1 MLKDKCLP
9 AIANPINQ
17 EDIHRFTDL
26 IDENPWL
33 IPATVMLEIIPITVV
48 AHGFW
53 KNRQLKKQLQIERE
67 RTKQLQINRFRPS
80 HHDGQ
85 PRPLAEHLHGPFHH

>member
-1 MLKDKCLP
+1 MLKHNCSTVATPPD
-9 AIANPINQ
+9 Q
-17 EDIHRFTDL
+17 TDARHLSEL

-33 IPATVMLEIIPITVV
+33 IPATVMLEIIPITVI

-67 RTKQLQINRFRPS
+67 RTKQMQINRFRPG

-85 PRPLAEHLHGPFHH
+85 PRPLADHPHHGPFHH

>member
-1 MLKDKCLP
+1 MLKHKCLTAVATP
-9 AIANPINQ
+9 LDQ
-17 EDIHRFTDL
+17 DDVHRLADL

-67 RTKQLQINRFRPS
+67 RTKQLQINRFRPG

-85 PRPLAEHLHGPFHH
+85 PRPLTEHLHGPFHH

>member
-1 MLKDKCLP
+1 MLKHNCST
-9 AIANPINQ
+9 IATPLDQ
-17 EDIHRFTDL
+17 TDARHLSEL

-33 IPATVMLEIIPITVV
+33 IPATVMLEIIPITVI

-67 RTKQLQINRFRPS
+67 RTKQMQINRFRPG

-85 PRPLAEHLHGPFHH
+85 PRPLADHPHHGPFHH